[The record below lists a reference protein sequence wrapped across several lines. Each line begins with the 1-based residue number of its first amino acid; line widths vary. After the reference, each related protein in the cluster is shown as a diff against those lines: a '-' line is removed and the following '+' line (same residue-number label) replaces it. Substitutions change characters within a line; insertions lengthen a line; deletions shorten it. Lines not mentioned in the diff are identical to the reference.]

1 MVTEVSEGS
10 AMDETVQQVLAQG
23 GTIDITT
30 TGRTSG
36 QSRRI
41 EIVFYNF
48 DGAIYISGIPGRP
61 RSWYANLRAQ
71 PRFTFHLK
79 EGVTADLPA
88 RATPILDPAQRR
100 AVLTSI
106 VQRVA
111 ESYGQ
116 AYNVNIKEWVVSSPL
131 VSVAFEND

>member
-1 MVTEVSEGS
+1 
-10 AMDETVQQVLAQG
+10 MDETVKQALTQG

-36 QSRRI
+36 QARRI
-41 EIVFYNF
+41 EIVFYNL
-48 DGAIYISGIPGRP
+48 DGVVYITGIPGRP

-88 RATPILDPAQRR
+88 RATPILDPARR
-100 AVLTSI
+100 RTVMTPV
-106 VQRVA
+106 VQRLA
-111 ESYGQ
+111 ERNEQ
-116 AYNVNIKEWVVSSPL
+116 AYNVNIEEWAASSPL
-131 VSVAFEND
+131 VSVAFEGA